1 MEVVESRFW
10 SRIFNFQNWLP
21 PLRLRAGVVRCRQAF
36 TKFSPHA
43 GLLAQPLLVGV
54 INNLKCNYNL
64 NLSQYL
70 NLSDMELQMKDILAA
85 CWSLGSLFQNQK
97 KIISRAR
104 NVSKTWSTNSN
115 TFYISC
121 GLLQMFSARSSRT
134 SSSRRPTE
142 NSVFSRRLTQP
153 SWSLSNSTDSFVN
166 LVSLQGV
173 HSVPQSFSWVGL
185 SSLLVCGTSVSLEQL
200 KYTWNKLAFCFN
212 LISLQGEECFT
223 NWLLQISDPTK
234 KPIKIC

>member
-1 MEVVESRFW
+1 
-10 SRIFNFQNWLP
+10 
-21 PLRLRAGVVRCRQAF
+21 
-36 TKFSPHA
+36 
-43 GLLAQPLLVGV
+43 
-54 INNLKCNYNL
+54 
-64 NLSQYL
+64 
-70 NLSDMELQMKDILAA
+70 MKDILAA
-85 CWSLGSLFQNQK
+85 CWSLGSLWRKKTVWQMCNLSK
-97 KIISRAR
+97 PEKIISRAQ

-121 GLLQMFSARSSRT
+121 GLLQMFSASSRT

-142 NSVFSRRLTQP
+142 NSVFSRRLTHP

-200 KYTWNKLAFCFN
+200 QYSWNKLAFCFI

-223 NWLLQISDPTK
+223 NWLLQISHPTK